1 MAEMCP
7 ITKVNYSVVFFILL
21 FLVVFS
27 LLRDRI
33 FKKMENFTTLK
44 NKNKKQDKKPEK
56 CPNFLQSIVLIIKN
70 ILHGNIFPSTKD
82 TKEEL
87 KKEVDNIKKYCR
99 YERVNILSKYYLL
112 VLKDKLVLF

>member
-1 MAEMCP
+1 MSEMCP
-7 ITKVNYSVVFFILL
+7 ITKVNYSVVFVILL
-21 FLVVFS
+21 FLILFS
-27 LLRDRI
+27 LLRDKI

-44 NKNKKQDKKPEK
+44 NKNKKEDKKPEK
-56 CPNFLQSIVLIIKN
+56 CPTFLQSIILIIKN
-70 ILHGNIFPSTKD
+70 ILYGNIFPSSKD